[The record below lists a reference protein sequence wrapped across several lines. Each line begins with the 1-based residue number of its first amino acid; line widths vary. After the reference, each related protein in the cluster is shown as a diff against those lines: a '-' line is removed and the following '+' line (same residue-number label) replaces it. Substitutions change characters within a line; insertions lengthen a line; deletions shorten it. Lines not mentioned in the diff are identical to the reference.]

1 MLPIGQTINHDDQIE
16 LQNQETD
23 HMHVPMDVLDALT
36 INEDDDNNDG
46 EVFSSIENI
55 LRVCYLLK
63 LLIRICIN

>member
-46 EVFSSIENI
+46 EVVSSIENI
-55 LRVCYLLK
+55 LWVCYLLK
-63 LLIRICIN
+63 LLIRICIS

>member
-46 EVFSSIENI
+46 EVVSSIENI
-55 LRVCYLLK
+55 LWVCYLLK